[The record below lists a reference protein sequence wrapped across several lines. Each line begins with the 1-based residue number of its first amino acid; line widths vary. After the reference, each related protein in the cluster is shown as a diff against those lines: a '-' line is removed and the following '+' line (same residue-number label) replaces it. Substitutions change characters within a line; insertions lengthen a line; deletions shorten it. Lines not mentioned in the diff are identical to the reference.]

1 MGAGT
6 GVESSEGAGCSRQ
19 GGFVRMVQVQGT
31 RLEPLERLEPVS
43 SPNFFSL
50 DGKRN
55 TTFIW

>member
-1 MGAGT
+1 
-6 GVESSEGAGCSRQ
+6 
-19 GGFVRMVQVQGT
+19 MVQVQGT

-55 TTFIW
+55 TTFMVMRLPQLWS